1 MCRRHCL
8 TTDILVLKRS
18 FFDEKSEL
26 HLPVG
31 MRINI
36 YVLLEM
42 ITVLGNGSSRALCRA
57 QDLSSLRYLSR
68 HIDSFLP
75 GRIKSNRTSVGYHH
89 DKSATIAPLE
99 VV

>member
-31 MRINI
+31 VRINI
-36 YVLLEM
+36 YDLLEM
-42 ITVLGNGSSRALCRA
+42 ITVLGNGSYRILSRV
-57 QDLSSLRYLSR
+57 QDLSSLGYLSR
-68 HIDSFLP
+68 HIDSSLLV
-75 GRIKSNRTSVGYHH
+75 R
-89 DKSATIAPLE
+89 L
-99 VV
+99 